1 MTTIDPASLAA
12 QLATD
17 YTRPMQTVLQQ
28 QQARTQGVS
37 GALTKLQSALQDFDS
52 ALLGLS
58 GKHSLLQYGA
68 TFSAP
73 VGTASAGASAQPGVY
88 TVSVQQLASANS
100 IAYSC
105 PPGVPV
111 DPGSPLTVRL
121 ADGRSFSIPD
131 LATAHTDSDGQLSA
145 TELARAINT
154 ASGNGGMVT
163 AGVVSNGGQ
172 SQLVLTARDTG
183 AGSQITLD
191 VSAMPAGTL
200 KDTLSAAPAQLV
212 VAQDAIATISGMA
225 ITQAS
230 NTFTAVQGVSMSF
243 TQTGNATLTVSND
256 ASGTAANVQTFVTA
270 FNALKKAL
278 DGLTDSGSVEDGK
291 AAGPLSA
298 DSGVRAMRDQ
308 LNTLLRQSINGVSLA
323 NYGVI
328 ADRSGNLTLDTTRLQ
343 TQLSANPTGLDALFG
358 SASHTSPSGVLG
370 SMDKL
375 MSGWLNSASGLIQ
388 SRRASVTATQRSLT
402 DRQARLQTQYQNA
415 YDRYLK
421 QFSALQSLQT
431 QMSRTS
437 DMFFNLSS
445 SSSSN

>member
-1 MTTIDPASLAA
+1 MTTIDPASLAT
-12 QLATD
+12 QLASA
-17 YTRPMQTVLQQ
+17 YTQPMQTLLQQ
-28 QQARTQGVS
+28 QQTRTQGVS

-68 TFSAP
+68 SFSAP
-73 VGTASAGASAQPGVY
+73 IGTASTSATAQPGVY
-88 TVSVQQLASANS
+88 TVSVQQLATANS
-100 IAYSC
+100 VAYSY
-105 PPGVPV
+105 PAGVQV
-111 DPGSPLTVRL
+111 NAGSPMTVHL
-121 ADGRSFSIPD
+121 AGGSSFTIQD
-131 LATAHTDSDGQLSA
+131 LASSDTDADGQLSA

-172 SQLVLTARDTG
+172 SQLVLTARDSG

-200 KDTLSAAPAQLV
+200 KDTLSAAPTQLV
-212 VAQDAIATISGMA
+212 GAQDAIATISGMT
-225 ITQAS
+225 ITQSS

-256 ASGTAANVQTFVTA
+256 ASGTAANVQSFVTA
-270 FNALKKAL
+270 YNTLEKAL

-291 AAGPLSA
+291 AAGPMSA
-298 DSGVRAMRDQ
+298 DSGVRALRDK
-308 LNTLLRQSINGVSLA
+308 LNMLLRQSVNGVSLA
-323 NYGVI
+323 DYGVI
-328 ADRSGNLTLDTTRLQ
+328 GDRSGNLTLDTTRLQ
-343 TQLSANPTGLDALFG
+343 TRLAANPTGLDALFG
-358 SASHTSPSGVLG
+358 SASYTSSSGVLG

-375 MSGWLNSASGLIQ
+375 MGSWLNSASGLIQ

-402 DRQARLQTQYQNA
+402 DRQTRLQTQYQNA

-421 QFSALQSLQT
+421 QFSALQSLQA
-431 QMSRTS
+431 QMSQTS
-437 DMFFNLSS
+437 DMFFNP
-445 SSSSN
+445 SSSN